1 MSDGPITD
9 APKPSEEQDQP
20 APERP
25 ADEGETT
32 PTEDEPEGGAS

>member
-9 APKPSEEQDQP
+9 APKPSDEQDQP

-25 ADEGETT
+25 DDEGEST
-32 PTEDEPEGGAS
+32 PVEDAPEGS

>member
-9 APKPSEEQDQP
+9 APEPSDEQDAP

-25 ADEGETT
+25 ADEGSSTDTT
-32 PTEDEPEGGAS
+32 DEPEGG